1 MQAHQVTPIYSYRA
15 YYRPAQ
21 LIAENGVL
29 PFIQVRARNAEAAQ
43 RAAHHLTGHPIDS
56 VERIVAQA

>member
-1 MQAHQVTPIYSYRA
+1 MAPHEVTPTHSYRA

-29 PFIQVRARNAEAAQ
+29 PFIQVRAHNAEAAQ
-43 RAAHHLTGHPIDS
+43 RAAHHVTGHPIDS